1 MKVTLSPYSNSCVH
15 IHSDCLVILL
25 TPSITQVWLTSLPKQ
40 AMKYTK
46 SVMRDEAFR
55 GESGQQVLLH
65 RPLGFRAKRVYLCGL
80 DDAPVTL
87 RALQKYLM
95 SLFSSLFEATPH
107 SQQWELVL
115 TEALM
120 SRIPT
125 LMPSSDRASVDEK
138 TTTQQL
144 IAQFVR
150 ILVRSAYLNSY
161 HFRGYKTQCS
171 PHPTARNVKE
181 LTIVVPQT
189 YSEDTLIKGQLEYE
203 HALNLGIVLAKDL
216 AHTPANI
223 CTPKYLEEQA
233 IKLQDDFTSITTEV
247 LSQQALHALGM
258 HAYLAVN
265 AGSNLAASM
274 PILHYHG
281 HSSCDKHSVRKP
293 IVIIGKG
300 VTFDSGGITL
310 KRSPDMHHMI
320 YDMAGAACVL
330 GLMKTIASL
339 QLECEVI
346 GILATAEN
354 SIDGAAYRPGDI
366 IQTHAQKTVE
376 VISTDA
382 EGRMLL
388 ADAISYSQ
396 RYDPA
401 VIIDIATLT
410 GAAITTLGHHCS
422 ALFSNDDSLIQT
434 LICAGEQSI
443 DDVWPLPLWPEYYQA
458 IESAHADMKNAGTN
472 SPGAITAGCFLSH
485 FANDTPWAHID
496 VAGTAFKHG
505 TQVSATGR
513 PIPLLLQYLIAQSN
527 EKSSKFMTHLLP

>member
-1 MKVTLSPYSNSCVH
+1 MKVTLSPYSNSSVH

-25 TPSITQVWLTSLPKQ
+25 TPSIRPMWLKSLPKQ
-40 AMKYTK
+40 AMKYVE
-46 SVMRDEAFR
+46 SVMRDEGFR
-55 GESGQQVLLH
+55 GESGQQILLH

-80 DDAPVTL
+80 DDAPFTL
-87 RALQKYLM
+87 RALQKHLVK
-95 SLFSSLFEATPH
+95 LFSSLYEATSR
-107 SQQWELVL
+107 SQQWEFVL
-115 TEALM
+115 TEALL

-125 LMPSSDRASVDEK
+125 FMPSSRNSSADEK
-138 TTTQQL
+138 TMTQQL
-144 IAQFVR
+144 TAQFVS
-150 ILVRSAYLNSY
+150 IIARSAYLNNY
-161 HFRGYKTQCS
+161 HFRGYKTRHNAVES
-171 PHPTARNVKE
+171 KVKE

-189 YSEDTLIKGQLEYE
+189 YSEDTLINYQLEYE
-203 HALNLGIVLAKDL
+203 HGLNLGIVLAKDL
-216 AHTPANI
+216 AHSPANI

-247 LSQQALHALGM
+247 LSQQALRTLGM

-274 PILHYHG
+274 PILHYRG
-281 HSSCDKHSVRKP
+281 HSSCDKLSARKP

-339 QLECEVI
+339 QLKCEVI

-422 ALFSNDDSLIQT
+422 ALFSNDDSLIQA
-434 LICAGEQSI
+434 LIRAGEQSI

-485 FANDTPWAHID
+485 FASDTPWAHID

-505 TQVSATGR
+505 TQLSATGR
-513 PIPLLLQYLIAQSN
+513 PIPLLLQFLIAQSN